1 MSFDLVCLES
11 QPVLST
17 DLIDFFLSSPK
28 SWEAWSEGSCICFY
42 PDLSLV
48 IKHWAN
54 WANSISQYKKRTFYL
69 ITCNN
74 FAMQD
79 FNTKLYLSVNTQLC
93 YQIIQIQMKSFF
105 LPDWKNIVKKKNY
118 FNPIIHFKVWL
129 PTCGLYLLDHPR
141 PVVLSEGVD
150 EEVRGRP
157 WEHGLGQPRA
167 LPPSWHEEDIKI
179 LRNIE
184 SHRIKEYILFIVNN
198 YNLKKNRNGSSNGK

>member
-105 LPDWKNIVKKKNY
+105 LPDWKNIVKKKT
-118 FNPIIHFKVWL
+118 ISILSSISK
-129 PTCGLYLLDHPR
+129 CDCLLVDFTFWTIL
-141 PVVLSEGVD
+141 VLSYSVKELMKRCEAAPGNMAWVS
-150 EEVRGRP
+150 P
-157 WEHGLGQPRA
+157 EHCRHL
-167 LPPSWHEEDIKI
+167 DMKKI
-179 LRNIE
+179 
-184 SHRIKEYILFIVNN
+184 
-198 YNLKKNRNGSSNGK
+198 

>member
-105 LPDWKNIVKKKNY
+105 LPDWKNIVKKKLFQSY
-118 FNPIIHFKVWL
+118 HPFQSVTAYLWTL
-129 PTCGLYLLDHPR
+129 PSGPSSSCRTQWRSWWRGAR
-141 PVVLSEGVD
+141 PPLGTRPGSAPSTAAILTWRRYKDTQEYWKPQN
-150 EEVRGRP
+150 VRIYSFYR
-157 WEHGLGQPRA
+157 E
-167 LPPSWHEEDIKI
+167 
-179 LRNIE
+179 
-184 SHRIKEYILFIVNN
+184 
-198 YNLKKNRNGSSNGK
+198 